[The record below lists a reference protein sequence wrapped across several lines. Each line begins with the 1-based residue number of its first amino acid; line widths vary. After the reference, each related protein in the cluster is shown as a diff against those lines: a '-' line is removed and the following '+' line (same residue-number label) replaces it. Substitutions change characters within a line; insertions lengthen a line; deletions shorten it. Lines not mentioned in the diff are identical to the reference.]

1 MAVVE
6 VVLVPLA
13 VVLVPV
19 PDVDVPVP
27 VVDDAAT
34 VVEVVVTESRK
45 ALARGIMAVVAL
57 PLVPGRW

>member
-1 MAVVE
+1 MSA
-6 VVLVPLA
+6 PLA
-13 VVLVPV
+13 VVLAPV
-19 PDVDVPVP
+19 PDVGVPAP

>member
-13 VVLVPV
+13 VVLVAV
-19 PDVDVPVP
+19 PDVGVPAP
-27 VVDDAAT
+27 VADDAAT
-34 VVEVVVTESRK
+34 VVEVVVAESRK
-45 ALARGIMAVVAL
+45 TLARGIMAVVAL